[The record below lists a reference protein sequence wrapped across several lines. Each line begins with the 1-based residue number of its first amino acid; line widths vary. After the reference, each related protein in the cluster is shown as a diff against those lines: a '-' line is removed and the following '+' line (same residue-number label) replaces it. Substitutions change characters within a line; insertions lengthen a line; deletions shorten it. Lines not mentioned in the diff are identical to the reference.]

1 MLLPDMGVLP
11 DGFRSPICTDGGFA
25 MKIINVA
32 QVMEVVDLHGCGDWG
47 DVDVSLTTHGLRV
60 VLCREIHILPVRNWE
75 AVVQDVPAQATLMA
89 WVDDMGF

>member
-47 DVDVSLTTHGLRV
+47 TSTF
-60 VLCREIHILPVRNWE
+60 P
-75 AVVQDVPAQATLMA
+75 
-89 WVDDMGF
+89 